1 MAGGHRHPRTAGL
14 SVPRLP
20 HKMLK
25 TLERLLN
32 WSSGL
37 MAAMALFAI
46 MWLTLIDVSGRKF
59 LNHSVPGGL
68 EMTEILMV
76 IVIFG
81 ALPLV
86 SWRSEHVVFDT
97 LDGVTPDWIRSIQA
111 RIVHLICAGAFVM
124 LGYLMTT
131 RADRFSEYGDITV
144 HLQLPLSP
152 VAWLM
157 AALLFITAMVHL
169 LFAFVPSKSIEGA
182 HP

>member
-1 MAGGHRHPRTAGL
+1 
-14 SVPRLP
+14 
-20 HKMLK
+20 MLK
-25 TLERLLN
+25 TFERLLT

-37 MAAMALFAI
+37 MAAMALFAL
-46 MWLTLIDVSGRKF
+46 MWLTIVDVSGRKF
-59 LNHSVPGGL
+59 LNNSVPGGL

-97 LDGVTPDWIRSIQA
+97 LDPFVPDWLKGIQA
-111 RIVHLICAGAFVM
+111 RVVHLVCAGAFGM
-124 LGYLMTT
+124 MAWLMTHRAT
-131 RADRFSEYGDITV
+131 RFAEYGDITT

-157 AALLFITAMVHL
+157 AGLLMATSLVHL
-169 LFAFVPSKSIEGA
+169 LYVVVAPRPAAHVTTAEDGA
-182 HP
+182 RT